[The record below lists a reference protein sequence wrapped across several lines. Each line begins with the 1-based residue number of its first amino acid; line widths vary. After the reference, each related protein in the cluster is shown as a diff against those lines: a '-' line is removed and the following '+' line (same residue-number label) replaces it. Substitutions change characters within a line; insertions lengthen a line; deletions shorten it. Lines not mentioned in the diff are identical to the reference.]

1 MREIPKPFEQYMHF
15 KGKKYQILA
24 IAKHSETMQQ
34 MVVYQA
40 MYGDNGIYVR
50 PLDMF
55 LSEVDHVKYPGV
67 KQKYR
72 FAHIGVDEVVLE
84 DVPIN
89 FVSLDEEPLKESS
102 QKEPVQQ
109 SEQTPEL
116 SAQQYAQALE
126 QSMPQSSQE
135 QVAPV
140 WEDDHQESNEEE
152 EVQLDPLLLEFLD
165 ANTTEDRINILTGLH
180 ARITHEMINT
190 IAVVLDLDVPD
201 GDLEDRYAQ
210 VKYALFTKKKYEG
223 TRMR

>member
-1 MREIPKPFEQYMHF
+1 MREIPRPFQQYMHF

-55 LSEVDHVKYPGV
+55 LSEVDHVKYPDV

-84 DVPIN
+84 DAPIS
-89 FVSLDEEPLKESS
+89 FVSLDKEQDNDMSKEASSLQPQETKKAVREEKHKED
-102 QKEPVQQ
+102 E
-109 SEQTPEL
+109 
-116 SAQQYAQALE
+116 
-126 QSMPQSSQE
+126 QE
-135 QVAPV
+135 QL
-140 WEDDHQESNEEE
+140 
-152 EVQLDPLLLEFLD
+152 QLDPLLLEFLD